1 MLKQLSG
8 KKKILAI
15 AAICVVGIAG
25 IAFAASLLLRVD
37 VIRAREIALAASGG
51 GEVVGQEIDREG
63 LWNEYSF
70 HIRNGDTRYEVEID
84 PFGAVSGL
92 ESGPAYGR
100 DWD

>member
-37 VIRAREIALAASGG
+37 VIRAREIALVASGG

-84 PFGAVSGL
+84 PFGAVAGL